1 MVSDALPVRAC
12 TSKFNLLSI
21 LTATEPT
28 PPVAPETKI
37 GRLLFTLASI
47 SFFTQAA
54 AVSPAVPISITS
66 SNDRLDGILTIQFSG
81 TLIISPKP
89 PLTDIP
95 IL

>member
-1 MVSDALPVRAC
+1 MRAC
-12 TSKFNLLSI
+12 TSKFNFLSI

-37 GRLLFTLASI
+37 GRLFFTFASI
-47 SFFTQAA
+47 SFFTLAA